1 MGPRRRAARIAW
13 HPFCAAIRTLF
24 RCLGGYQVEGREH
37 VPARGPV
44 VICPTHSCDA
54 DAPAVAAA
62 LPRFARFM
70 AKEDLFAMP
79 WIGAVLRFFEVFP
92 VRRNSA
98 DRAALRCAA
107 QALGEGDAVVIFPEG
122 GGNPDGRL
130 QPLHAGAL
138 LVALQAGAP
147 VVPCAIHDARSFLPY
162 GTTRLRR
169 SPRPLRIVFAP
180 PLDLADLAG
189 RRDATKVGTDRLTL
203 VLAELLG
210 QPPPEGKPLVR
221 D

>member
-1 MGPRRRAARIAW
+1 MGLRRRAARIAW
-13 HPFCAAIRTLF
+13 HPFCAAIRTVF
-24 RCLGGYQVEGREH
+24 RTLGGYRVEGRDH
-37 VPARGPV
+37 VPVRGPV

-70 AKEDLFAMP
+70 AKEDLFDMP
-79 WIGAVLRFFEVFP
+79 WIGAILRFFEVFP

-98 DRAALRCAA
+98 DRAALRCAVE
-107 QALGEGDAVVIFPEG
+107 ALGRGDAVVIFPEG

-130 QPLHAGAL
+130 HPLHAGAL

-147 VVPCAIHDARSFLPY
+147 VVPCAIHDARRFLPY
-162 GTTRLRR
+162 GATRLRR
-169 SPRPLRIVFAP
+169 SERPVRIEFGPA
-180 PLDLADLAG
+180 LDLADLAG
-189 RRDATKVGTDRLTL
+189 RRDAAKVATERLTEK
-203 VLAELLG
+203 LAAMLG
-210 QPPPEGKPLVR
+210 QPVPEGKPLVR